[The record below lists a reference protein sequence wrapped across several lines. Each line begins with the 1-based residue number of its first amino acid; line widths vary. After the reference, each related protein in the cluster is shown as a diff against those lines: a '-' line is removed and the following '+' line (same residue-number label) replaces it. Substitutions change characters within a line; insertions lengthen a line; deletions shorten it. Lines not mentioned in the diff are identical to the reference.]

1 MGLKQ
6 IRKKLDEI
14 PPLAQGP
21 WKLEAFLVALV
32 TFGVYLYTTPR
43 VVTLEDSGLF
53 LMASHF
59 GGVAHPPGYPLHSIL
74 GKLFTWLPVG
84 SVAFRVH
91 LLSGPSAS
99 LTCAAVF
106 WIARSLIG
114 RSGPAWAAGLAYG
127 FSLVFWSQAIVAEV
141 YTLNTLLTFLLLACC
156 LGFASSGNPRLL
168 PWIGLFYGL
177 GLSNHW
183 PLIQLAVP
191 GLLLLLWPRR
201 RLILRRLH
209 LALPLVLVGL
219 LSGSSGKWGGGT
231 WFGAFRIPNL
241 VPRSLNIVGC
251 SSRGRGNCGKLRAT
265 SNWAS
270 KSVIRSF
277 PSAVRT
283 VDNCEHCSP
292 PELLVFPRFAS
303 AVSAACLWAPHLPDS
318 FLSISGL
325 DPLISFYGPLKSL
338 EDLLFFVSRKGY
350 SQLEASSTAS
360 WVDQVQFA
368 GFLLQQ
374 SWVQFTAVGAGLA
387 ILGCWFQWRR
397 WTTGVSLALVW
408 GFLSGGLLLTLVLA
422 FDFEL
427 LQRSVMRVYPLVSYG
442 VMALWIGL
450 AIDGCTRFLTRRIRL
465 HPEWVGGAAAA
476 GLVSLVAVSNFSY
489 NDKREETWARDY
501 AQTILSA
508 LPPDA
513 VLFTHGDNDTG
524 PIGSLHYIDGVRP
537 DVEVYNDQG
546 LIFSNRL
553 FPARSSRRQK
563 DQAIESLVRESK
575 RPVCFVQKPTQQWA
589 TRNFGLFHLIEKK
602 AHDPRSKRLSPT
614 SPVLDWCDRVERRQ
628 DLSDPWLAQHRTVLL
643 ESCSRLLSPLVHLS
657 QNQDFAKHAP
667 LLDRVTSHFRGK
679 LALIDELI
687 HTKDTQLLWTWSE
700 EAMELVDEDVS
711 KATLARLYYLRGHL
725 LVRMNRR
732 PEAEENFARSIS
744 VYPNRN
750 ENGAILNLLELYAG
764 KGDRA
769 NYQKIKRTYFLD
781 ELPEQIRKRLAQLD
795 QLVET
800 RSARL

>member
-91 LLSGPSAS
+91 LLSGLSAS

-114 RSGPAWAAGLAYG
+114 RSGAAWAAGLAYG

-156 LGFASSGNPRLL
+156 LGFAGSGNPRLL

-201 RLILRRLH
+201 RLILRKLH

-219 LSGSSGKWGGGT
+219 LPYVYLW
-231 WFGAFRIPNL
+231 A
-241 VPRSLNIVGC
+241 RSL
-251 SSRGRGNCGKLRAT
+251 A
-265 SNWAS
+265 
-270 KSVIRSF
+270 
-277 PSAVRT
+277 
-283 VDNCEHCSP
+283 
-292 PELLVFPRFAS
+292 
-303 AVSAACLWAPHLPDS
+303 
-318 FLSISGL
+318 

-397 WTTGVSLALVW
+397 WTADPLISFYGPLKSLEDLLFFVSRKGYSQLEASSTASWVDQVQFAGFLLQQSWVQFTAVGAGLAILGCWFQWRRWTIGVSLA
-408 GFLSGGLLLTLVLA
+408 
-422 FDFEL
+422 
-427 LQRSVMRVYPLVSYG
+427 
-442 VMALWIGL
+442 
-450 AIDGCTRFLTRRIRL
+450 
-465 HPEWVGGAAAA
+465 
-476 GLVSLVAVSNFSY
+476 
-489 NDKREETWARDY
+489 
-501 AQTILSA
+501 
-508 LPPDA
+508 
-513 VLFTHGDNDTG
+513 
-524 PIGSLHYIDGVRP
+524 
-537 DVEVYNDQG
+537 
-546 LIFSNRL
+546 
-553 FPARSSRRQK
+553 
-563 DQAIESLVRESK
+563 
-575 RPVCFVQKPTQQWA
+575 KP
-589 TRNFGLFHLIEKK
+589 
-602 AHDPRSKRLSPT
+602 
-614 SPVLDWCDRVERRQ
+614 
-628 DLSDPWLAQHRTVLL
+628 
-643 ESCSRLLSPLVHLS
+643 
-657 QNQDFAKHAP
+657 
-667 LLDRVTSHFRGK
+667 
-679 LALIDELI
+679 
-687 HTKDTQLLWTWSE
+687 
-700 EAMELVDEDVS
+700 
-711 KATLARLYYLRGHL
+711 
-725 LVRMNRR
+725 
-732 PEAEENFARSIS
+732 
-744 VYPNRN
+744 
-750 ENGAILNLLELYAG
+750 
-764 KGDRA
+764 
-769 NYQKIKRTYFLD
+769 
-781 ELPEQIRKRLAQLD
+781 
-795 QLVET
+795 
-800 RSARL
+800 